1 MQDKQVSF
9 PVDILFFVA
18 FKYLQDLLL
27 KYYLT
32 L

>member
-1 MQDKQVSF
+1 MQDMEVSF

-27 KYYLT
+27 KSII
-32 L
+32 

>member
-1 MQDKQVSF
+1 MEDTQFSF

-27 KYYLT
+27 KSII
-32 L
+32 

>member
-9 PVDILFFVA
+9 PVDILFSVA

-27 KYYLT
+27 KSII
-32 L
+32 